1 MFILNYCIITLLQ
14 MNTIQMQAPLL
25 KSFQLKGLYGYKNL
39 GIRCNDKAA
48 IILAE
53 NGVGKTTLLNTLYA
67 LLSGRISRLRSLDFI
82 EAILEIGETKL
93 VFTKSL
99 AFQKIEDIDSNKI
112 LARRPARD
120 LLEYGASPAQLLEL
134 VLFHSNNN
142 RQQTVRHPVYRRIY
156 QASPYDADDII
167 LRLERLNSAMYDTA
181 YIAEFRKDILK
192 AMGEIQVLYLPTYR
206 RIEADF
212 EEVSL
217 TRNAPIRRISSDSSE
232 KDSENDQLI
241 FFGLSDVE
249 EKLSQM
255 TGFIQ
260 RSMFEAYS
268 KLSGN
273 LIDTLLGTPQR
284 ELEISESFDL
294 EAVRLML
301 GRLGKSN
308 STTEADLEKVITSTK
323 LSDEKYRPL
332 AYFLRQLMQSYD
344 DSRPQELAIEEF
356 VNVVNGYLEGA
367 STEKS
372 LRFDKLRLK
381 VEVWHR
387 ALGKD
392 LLFKSLSSGE
402 KQVVS
407 VFSRLILD
415 GNKKYMIL
423 IDEPELSLSIEWQR
437 RFLPDILRTNSCY
450 QLVAIT
456 HSPFVFE
463 NELDSLAQSIGITL
477 DEVKQTHG

>member
-1 MFILNYCIITLLQ
+1 
-14 MNTIQMQAPLL
+14 MNTEHL
-25 KSFQLKGLYGYKNL
+25 KTNILQSFHMKGLYGYKNL
-39 GIRCNDKAA
+39 GIRCNNKAS

-67 LLSGRISRLRSLDFI
+67 LLSGRISRLKTLDFV
-82 EAILEIGETKL
+82 EAVLKFDDKELIFSKA
-93 VFTKSL
+93 L
-99 AFQKIEDIDSNKI
+99 AFQKLEKNDYAKLLS
-112 LARRPARD
+112 RRPARE
-120 LLEYGASPAQLLEL
+120 LLEYGVTSDQLLEL
-134 VLFHSNNN
+134 LTIHNEGN
-142 RQQTVRHPVYRRIY
+142 RQLLLRHPAYRRLY
-156 QASPYDADDII
+156 QTSPYDSDD
-167 LRLERLNSAMYDTA
+167 LLTKFDRLNNAMYDTV
-181 YIAEFRKDILK
+181 YIADFRKKVIE
-192 AMGEIQVLYLPTYR
+192 AMGETQVLYLPTYR

-212 EEVSL
+212 DEVSL
-217 TRNAPIRRISSDSSE
+217 SRNTPNRRITSDLAE
-232 KDSENDQLI
+232 KESENDQLI
-241 FFGLSDVE
+241 FFGLTDVE

-273 LIDTLLGTPQR
+273 LIDTLLGTPQY
-284 ELEISESFDL
+284 ELPISETFDL

-308 STTEADLEKVITSTK
+308 STTADELEKAIAGAK
-323 LSDEKYRPL
+323 LSDDKYRPL
-332 AYFLRQLMQSYD
+332 AYFLQQLMQSYEA
-344 DSRPQELAIEEF
+344 SRPQELAIEEF
-356 VNVVNGYLEGA
+356 VRVVNGYLEGA

-372 LRFDKLRLK
+372 LKFDKLRLK

-387 ALGKD
+387 ALERD

-415 GNKKYMIL
+415 TNKKYLIL

-437 RFLPDILRTNSCY
+437 RFLPDILKTKSCH

-456 HSPFVFE
+456 HSPFVFD
-463 NELDSLAQSIGITL
+463 NELDLLAQSIGITL
-477 DEVKQTHG
+477 DEVNRSNG